1 MLAKDPVVL
10 ARFAL
15 VEGVPGTTS
24 TPLLEN
30 PSHPNHPL
38 LPQPARSELDTAGRS
53 QQLFILQGAID
64 SQFVNN
70 DSKNTDGPAH
80 GTVDLTVCSA

>member
-1 MLAKDPVVL
+1 MLANDPVVG
-10 ARFAL
+10 RFAL
-15 VEGVPGTTS
+15 VEGVPGTTP

-30 PSHPNHPL
+30 PSHSNHPL
-38 LPQPARSELDTAGRS
+38 LPQPARSELDTAGRT

-70 DSKNTDGPAH
+70 DSKKLRELLPT
-80 GTVDLTVCSA
+80 TRSA